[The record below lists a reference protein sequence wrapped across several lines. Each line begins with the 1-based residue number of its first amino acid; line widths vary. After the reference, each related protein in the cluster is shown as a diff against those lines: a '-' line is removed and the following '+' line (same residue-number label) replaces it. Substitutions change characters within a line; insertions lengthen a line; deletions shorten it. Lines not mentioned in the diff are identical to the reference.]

1 MSRTFGLTS
10 SRGGASNTR
19 SRGTFRKRGGGSG
32 SLYRNPKEQAVAAA
46 SAQLTK
52 GIDDGSAVEER
63 FQEVKDRD
71 EIDEKL
77 GFSRIEEGQTRQAW
91 LVNMHPTLVRDPD
104 HSTGRSGVDFYFIQ
118 DDASMFKATV
128 LFQPY
133 FLVGCRAGTESVVE
147 EWARRRYEGLI
158 QSIERVRKEDL
169 KLPNHLVGNQ
179 RLYLK
184 LNFLNVND
192 LLAVRRELL
201 PLAQEAQKKLSAVDT
216 YADVLNAAAT
226 AAAAVEIEMDDD
238 SMGGASYA
246 PGEDGWT
253 GGPKKRSGHQGLEA
267 SECINDIREY
277 DVPYHLRLAIDK
289 GIRVGFWYDVSFAA
303 GVVKLT
309 HVPERIKRA
318 DPVVMAFDIETTKQ
332 PLKFPDAETDVIMMI
347 SYMIDGQ
354 GYLITNR
361 EIVSE
366 DIDDFEY
373 TPKAEYEGPFLIFNE
388 ADEYALLQ
396 RFFQHFREAHPT
408 VVATYNGDSFDFPFI
423 DARASAHGL
432 SMLSEIGFAIDAEK
446 EYKSRACAHLDC
458 FRWVKRDSYLPQG
471 SQGLKAVTVAKLG
484 YDPMELDPELMTP
497 YAIEQPQTLAQYSV
511 SDAVATYY
519 LYMKYVH
526 PFIFSLCNIIPL
538 NPDEVLRKGSGTLC
552 ETLLM
557 IQAYEG
563 NIVMPNRHTDPV
575 GNTYKGHLLESETY
589 VGGHVEALEAGV
601 FRSDIETD
609 FKVEPEAV
617 QKLIDD
623 LDAALKFS
631 IVEEGRLSLDDITNY
646 DEVKAEIQRMLEVM
660 RDAPLRKDPPLIY
673 HLDVAAM
680 YPNIML
686 SNRLQPDSVVSEAM
700 CATCDYNRPGMK
712 CDRRMNWAWRGEYF
726 PAKRDEVNMIKNA
739 LSSETFPPK
748 FAGGPRRTF
757 DDLGQA
763 ERTALLH
770 KRLGDYSRKV
780 YKKTHESK
788 TVVREAVICQRE
800 NPFYINTVRDFRD
813 RRYEYKG
820 LHKTWK
826 KNLDQAASLN
836 ETVEAKKMIVLY
848 DSLQLAHKCI
858 LNSFYGYVMR
868 KGARWYS
875 MEMAGVTCLTG
886 ATIIQLAKDLVDR
899 IGRPLELDTDGIWC
913 MLPGVFP
920 ENFEFRCRNGKKFG
934 ISYPCTMLN
943 HLVHEKFT
951 NHQYHD
957 LVDKESG
964 RYEVRSENSIFFE
977 LDGPYRAMILPSSKE
992 EDKLL
997 KKRYAVFNHD
1007 GSLAELKG
1015 FEVKRRGELQL
1026 IKDFQKQ
1033 IFEKFLLGTTLDECY
1048 AAVAKVAN
1056 QWLDVLYSKGSTLHD
1071 EELID
1076 LIAENKSMSKTL
1088 QEYGAQKSTAIT
1100 TAKRLAEFL
1109 GAQMIKDKGL
1119 ACKFIVSAK
1128 PFGAPVT
1135 ERAVPVAIFNAET
1148 SVKHHYLKKFLKDNS
1163 ITDFDLRSI
1172 LDWDY
1177 YIERFGGV
1185 IQKLITIPAAM
1196 QKVINPVPRVRHP
1209 DWLFKRVA
1217 AKEDK
1222 FKQKKLT
1229 DVFKPAKPGLATVR
1243 AGSDKPITEVQAE
1256 VIEEA
1261 ADGSP
1266 VAIAAP
1272 ADVRPIPVAE
1282 IEPEPPLPDMDDD
1295 YPGWVAAM
1303 KVRWRKRRQQRARE
1317 RKELASMGGG
1327 LSAGSRAAGKGAVG
1341 SLFSRRSMSMATAT
1355 WDVVQICPTNR
1366 PGEFRLWISIDQHLQ
1381 SLKLR
1386 VPRQFYVNFKQM
1398 PRAGTFAD
1406 SYRVES
1412 LVRTLP
1418 RGAPCRHLF
1427 RITVPEDVYLE
1438 EEAHFS
1444 ALLNHANVDGIYEMR
1459 VPLEVRALIQL
1470 GSTCTMNRSGG
1481 AGQNKLSRALD
1492 AGFELA
1498 DLVSPSSVDLLRHR
1512 YLGGGR
1518 NLRYFYLYHANR
1530 DGRHVFGLF
1539 TPEGQLKVHIVDSAG
1554 LRQLPNLETMY
1565 ADRVAHMRK
1574 KGKLPE
1580 GAGVFEY
1587 GDALDVEVKVHTT
1600 EARAFRALGRDL
1612 TTLRT
1617 AKQGSAMLAICTS
1630 KDQQYYEAKMSQVAE
1645 LPIITIPAARL
1656 EDELPAL
1663 GWQLYSARR
1672 MFNCYF
1678 RTSLWISRWIEL
1690 ATHFDVPLCNV
1701 ERDFAVFGSD
1711 IDFARRLVKQ
1721 DMVLWWSDNPQPD
1734 LGGREQDI
1742 NALQRWD
1749 EREGLEISHAGCF
1762 SNVCL
1767 EVALTDL
1774 AVDAVL
1780 QSGSVNEMEGS
1791 GAGSMAFDTSSHNL
1805 DEYSRGTVESS
1816 TVLGDS
1822 VLTSQVF
1829 TAVKAMVKA
1838 WHVDKARGR
1847 SPYSS
1852 LLSDNFWRW
1861 ASNSTSAM
1869 FEPALQRFLHDLMKK
1884 TLLQLLAEFKRLGA
1898 SIVYASFNR
1907 LFLLTNKPTA
1917 GSAAAYARYL
1927 MSAVTSREL
1936 FKHIRLDLVH
1946 YWEYLLWMDTANFG
1960 GVCADPESPEELPAS
1975 FSVEMNWNI
1984 QTFLP
1989 PALQERFSN
1998 AVGSFIFQL
2007 YENKRRAH
2015 TDGLLDRTPLKQIQ
2029 NPPAANGDGGGGGS
2043 GSGNGNGN
2051 GGEAELPSSTALQPV
2066 DPVKARESKFS
2077 KDLINHNMTRK
2088 LLRVVEEVKK
2098 DMARGTAEISA
2109 ATAAEEDDEYIDML
2123 STQHKARWSFPELP
2137 GASHVKMTSPLLEFV
2152 KSVTAVLALSKEH
2165 AVEAQVCKRNLLDL
2179 IGVRE
2184 FSTEA
2189 EWRNP
2194 CEPFRLPLVI
2204 CQFCNDDRTLDLCRD
2219 ADLMPSEPGKRRE
2232 WRCSKCSFPYDR
2244 TAIETR
2250 LVDIAHG
2257 YIASFTLQDLR
2268 CNRCGVLKDDS
2279 LQPHCDCSGSYGL
2292 MVTRKETV
2300 RKLRNLQAIASFH
2313 ALDLLRGAVEALLVA
2328 V

>member
-1 MSRTFGLTS
+1 MARTFGLTS
-10 SRGGASNTR
+10 SRGGGNNTR

-32 SLYRNPKEQAVAAA
+32 SSFRSTKEQAVTAA

-71 EIDEKL
+71 EIDESL
-77 GFSRIEEGQTRQAW
+77 GFHRLEEGETKQAW
-91 LVNMHPTLVRDPD
+91 LVNMHPTLIRDPE
-104 HSTGRSGVDFYFIQ
+104 HATGRSGVDFYFIQ

-133 FLVGCRAGTESVVE
+133 FLIGCRSGTESLVE

-158 QSIERVRKEDL
+158 QSIQRVRKEDL

-179 RLYLK
+179 RLFLR

-226 AAAAVEIEMDDD
+226 AEIEIEMDEEA
-238 SMGGASYA
+238 GGASYA

-253 GGPKKRSGHQGLEA
+253 GGPKKRHGHQGLDP

-277 DVPYHLRLAIDK
+277 DVPYHLRLAIDNR
-289 GIRVGFWYDVSFAA
+289 IRIGFWYDVSFTD

-309 HVPERIKRA
+309 HVPDRIKRA

-366 DIDDFEY
+366 DIEDFEY
-373 TPKAEYEGPFLIFNE
+373 TPKTEFEGPFIIFNE
-388 ADEYALLQ
+388 ADEYAVLQ
-396 RFFQHFREAHPT
+396 RFFSHFREARPT

-631 IVEEGRLSLDDITNY
+631 IVEEGKLSLDDVTNY
-646 DEVKAEIQRMLEVM
+646 DEVKSKIQSMLEVM

-726 PAKRDEVNMIKNA
+726 PAKRDEVNMIKHA

-748 FAGGPRRTF
+748 QPGGPRRTF

-763 ERTALLH
+763 EKTALLH

-788 TVVREAVICQRE
+788 TVIREAVICQRE

-826 KNLDQAASLN
+826 KKLDQASSLN

-920 ENFEFRCRNGKKFG
+920 EDFNFTLANGKKFG

-957 LVDKESG
+957 LVDKETG
-964 RYEVRSENSIFFE
+964 RYEVHSENSIFFE

-1033 IFEKFLLGTTLDECY
+1033 IFEKFLLGSTLEECY

-1088 QEYGAQKSTAIT
+1088 QEYGSQKSTAIT

-1135 ERAVPVAIFNAET
+1135 ERAVPVAIFNAEP
-1148 SVKHHYLKKFLKDNS
+1148 SVKQHYLKKFLKDNS

-1196 QKVINPVPRVRHP
+1196 QKVSNPVPRVRHP

-1229 DVFKPAKPGLATVR
+1229 DVFKPTKRSLAVAAADYKTT
-1243 AGSDKPITEVQAE
+1243 AEAQAE
-1256 VIEEA
+1256 AIEQATAEEGGTVSVDRA
-1261 ADGSP
+1261 
-1266 VAIAAP
+1266 
-1272 ADVRPIPVAE
+1272 ADVRPLPVSE
-1282 IEPEPPLPDMDDD
+1282 VEPEEPVPDMNED

-1303 KVRWRKRRQQRARE
+1303 KKKWQKRRQQRAKE
-1317 RKELASMGGG
+1317 RKALAAMGGG
-1327 LSAGSRAAGKGAVG
+1327 LSSGSKGISMGTVG
-1341 SLFSRRSMSMATAT
+1341 SLFSRKSMSMATAT

-1366 PGEFRLWISIDQHLQ
+1366 PGEFRLWIAIDQHLQ

-1398 PRAGTFAD
+1398 PKEGAFGD
-1406 SYRVES
+1406 DYRVES

-1418 RGAPCRHLF
+1418 RGMPSRHLF
-1427 RITVPEDVYLE
+1427 RITVAEDVFLE
-1438 EEAHFS
+1438 QEAHFS
-1444 ALLNHANVDGIYEMR
+1444 GLLNHPNVDGVYEMQ
-1459 VPLEVRALIQL
+1459 VPLEVRALINL
-1470 GSTCTMNRSGG
+1470 GSTCMMNRTNG
-1481 AGQNKLSRALD
+1481 AQGRLSRALD
-1492 AGFELA
+1492 SGFELN
-1498 DLVSPSSVDLLRHR
+1498 DLAAPNSVDLLRHR

-1518 NLRYFYLYHANR
+1518 SIRYFYLYHANR

-1539 TPEGQLKVHIVDSAG
+1539 TPEGELKVHIVDSAG

-1565 ADRVAHMRK
+1565 SDRVVHMRK
-1574 KGKLPE
+1574 KGKLPP

-1587 GDALDVEVKVHTT
+1587 RDELETEVKVHTS
-1600 EARAFRALGRDL
+1600 EARAFKALGREL
-1612 TTLRT
+1612 TALRT

-1630 KDQQYYEAKMSQVAE
+1630 KEQQYYEVKMSQVADF
-1645 LPIITIPAARL
+1645 PVITIPAARL
-1656 EDELPAL
+1656 EDDLPAL

-1678 RTSLWISRWIEL
+1678 RTSLWIARWIEL

-1701 ERDFAVFGSD
+1701 QRDFAVFGAD

-1721 DMVLWWSDNPQPD
+1721 DMVLWWSKNPQPD
-1734 LGGREQDI
+1734 LGGRERDI

-1749 EREGLEISHAGCF
+1749 EREGLEISHAGCY

-1767 EVALTDL
+1767 EVGLTDL
-1774 AVDAVL
+1774 AVDALL

-1791 GAGSMAFDTSSHNL
+1791 GAGSMAFDTASHNL
-1805 DEYSRGTVESS
+1805 DEYTKGTVESS

-1838 WHVDKARGR
+1838 WYADKTRSR
-1847 SPYSS
+1847 SPYSA

-1861 ASNSTSAM
+1861 ASNSTSAL
-1869 FEPALQRFLHDLMKK
+1869 FEPALQRFLHGLMKK

-1927 MSAVTSREL
+1927 MSAVTSRDL
-1936 FKHIRLDLVH
+1936 FRHIRLDLVH

-1960 GVCADPESPEELPAS
+1960 GVCSDPNSPEELPAS

-1989 PALQERFSN
+1989 PAMQERFSS

-2015 TDGLLDRTPLKQIQ
+2015 ADGGLERTPSKPIQ
-2029 NPPAANGDGGGGGS
+2029 REAAHEAKGG
-2043 GSGNGNGN
+2043 
-2051 GGEAELPSSTALQPV
+2051 GGEAEMPSLTAVQAV
-2066 DPVKARESKFS
+2066 DSVKQKEAQFS
-2077 KDLINHNMTRK
+2077 KDLINHAMTRK
-2088 LLRVVEEVKK
+2088 LLRMVEELRKE
-2098 DMARGTAEISA
+2098 MAKSTAEISA
-2109 ATAAEEDDEYIDML
+2109 AASMADEDEDYVDML
-2123 STQHKARWSFPELP
+2123 TTQHAQRWGFPELP
-2137 GASHVKMTSPLLEFV
+2137 GSYFKMSNGLLEFI

-2184 FSTEA
+2184 FAAEA

-2194 CEPFRLPLVI
+2194 CEPLRLPLVI
-2204 CQFCNDDRTLDLCRD
+2204 CQFCNDDRTLDLSRD
-2219 ADLMPSEPGKRRE
+2219 ADLMPSAPGEARE
-2232 WRCSKCSFPYDR
+2232 WRCAKCSFPYDR
-2244 TAIETR
+2244 AALEMR
-2250 LVDIAHG
+2250 LVDLAHG
-2257 YIASFTLQDLR
+2257 YVAGFTLQDLR

-2279 LQPHCDCSGSYGL
+2279 LQPHCSCSGTWGL
-2292 MVTRKETV
+2292 MVTRKET
-2300 RKLRNLQAIASFH
+2300 LRRLRALVTIAEFH
-2313 ALDLLRGAVEALLVA
+2313 ALPILKGAVEGMLRA

>member
-1 MSRTFGLTS
+1 MTRTFGLTS
-10 SRGGASNTR
+10 SRGSNTR
-19 SRGTFRKRGGGSG
+19 SRGTFRKRGASSSAGPS
-32 SLYRNPKEQAVAAA
+32 YRSAKDQAVANAA
-46 SAQLTK
+46 AQLVK
-52 GIDDGSAVEER
+52 GVEDGSAVEER
-63 FQEVKDRD
+63 FLEVKMRD
-71 EIDEKL
+71 EIDERL
-77 GFSRIEEGQTRQAW
+77 GFIRLEEGQTKQAW

-104 HSTGRSGVDFYFIQ
+104 HPTGKSGVDFYFIQ

-128 LFQPY
+128 LYRPY
-133 FLVGCRAGTESVVE
+133 FLIGCRPGTEPIVE
-147 EWARRRYEGLI
+147 EWLRRRYEGLI
-158 QSIERVRKEDL
+158 HSIHRETKDDL
-169 KLPNHLVGNQ
+169 KLPNHLVGHQ
-179 RLYLK
+179 RLLLK
-184 LNFLNVND
+184 LEFLNVND
-192 LLAVRRELL
+192 LLAVRKELL
-201 PLAQEAQKKLSAVDT
+201 PLAQEAQSKLSAVDT
-216 YADVLNAAAT
+216 YADVLNAAAN
-226 AAAAVEIEMDDD
+226 AQVEIEMEQDAGAAD
-238 SMGGASYA
+238 SYE

-253 GGPKKRSGHQGLEA
+253 GGPKKRNGQRGLDPA
-267 SECINDIREY
+267 ECINDIREY
-277 DVPYHLRLAIDK
+277 DVPYYLRVAIDND
-289 GIRVGFWYDVSFAA
+289 IRVGLWYDVSFTE
-303 GVVKLT
+303 GVVSLKS
-309 HVPERIKRA
+309 VPDRVKRA

-332 PLKFPDAETDVIMMI
+332 PLKFPDAESDVVMMI

-354 GYLITNR
+354 GFLITNR

-366 DIDDFEY
+366 DIEDFEY
-373 TPKAEYEGPFLIFNE
+373 TPKDEYEGPFIIFNE
-388 ADEYALLQ
+388 PDELSVLK
-396 RFFQHFREAHPT
+396 RFFSHFQEARPT

-423 DARASAHGL
+423 DARAKAHGL
-432 SMLSEIGFAIDAEK
+432 SMLNEIGFAIDSEQ

-557 IQAYEG
+557 VQAYQG
-563 NIVMPNRHTDPV
+563 KIVMPNRHTDPV

-609 FKVEPEAV
+609 FKVEPAAV
-617 QKLIDD
+617 QGLIDD
-623 LDAALKFS
+623 LDSALKFS
-631 IVEEGRLSLDDITNY
+631 IVEEGKLSLDDIENY
-646 DEVKAEIQRMLEVM
+646 DEVKAAIQAKLELI
-660 RDAPLRKDPPLIY
+660 RDNPLRKDPPLIY

-712 CDRRMNWAWRGEYF
+712 CDKRMNWAWRGEYF

-739 LSSETFPPK
+739 LSSETFPARHP
-748 FAGGPRRTF
+748 GGARRTF
-757 DDLGQA
+757 NDLSQA

-788 TVVREAVICQRE
+788 TVVREAIICQRE

-826 KNLDQAASLN
+826 KNLDQAGSLN
-836 ETVEAKKMIVLY
+836 ETIEAKKMIVLY

-875 MEMAGVTCLTG
+875 MEMAGITCLTG
-886 ATIIQLAKDLVDR
+886 ATIIQMAKDLVDR

-920 ENFEFRCRNGKKFG
+920 EDFDFKCKNGKKFG

-943 HLVHEKFT
+943 HLVHERFT

-957 LVDKESG
+957 LVDKQSG
-964 RYEVRSENSIFFE
+964 RYEVHSENSIFFE

-1033 IFEKFLLGTTLDECY
+1033 IFEKFLLGSTLDECY

-1088 QEYGAQKSTAIT
+1088 QEYGSQKSTAIT

-1148 SVKHHYLKKFLKDNS
+1148 NVKQHYLKKFLKDNS

-1196 QKVINPVPRVRHP
+1196 QKVANPVPRVRHP

-1217 AKEDK
+1217 AREDK

-1229 DVFKPAKPGLATVR
+1229 DVFKPAMPGTKLGSTSTAKTAASDSQGAT
-1243 AGSDKPITEVQAE
+1243 
-1256 VIEEA
+1256 EE
-1261 ADGSP
+1261 SVPP
-1266 VAIAAP
+1266 V
-1272 ADVRPIPVAE
+1272 VE
-1282 IEPEPPLPDMDDD
+1282 IEVEEPVPDMNVD
-1295 YPGWVAAM
+1295 YPGWVSAM
-1303 KVRWRKRRQQRARE
+1303 KKKWRKRRLERAKE
-1317 RKELASMGGG
+1317 RRSMSSMSGGG
-1327 LSAGSRAAGKGAVG
+1327 LSSSRAFGSSVG

-1355 WDVVQICPTNR
+1355 WDIVQICPTAR

-1386 VPRQFYVNFKQM
+1386 VPRQFYVNFKHM
-1398 PRAGTFAD
+1398 PKDGVFGEN
-1406 SYRVES
+1406 YKVES
-1412 LVRTLP
+1412 LVKMLP
-1418 RGAPCRHLF
+1418 RGLPCRHLF
-1427 RITVPEDVYLE
+1427 RITVSEEVYLQ

-1444 ALLNHANVDGIYEMR
+1444 GLLNHPNVDGVYEMQ
-1459 VPLEVRALIQL
+1459 VPLDVRALINL
-1470 GSTCTMNRSGG
+1470 GSTCKLNQSGG
-1481 AGQNKLSRALD
+1481 NQTKLSRALD
-1492 AGFELA
+1492 AGFELG
-1498 DLVSPSSVDLLRHR
+1498 DLISPSSLDLLRHR
-1512 YLGGGR
+1512 YLDGGKG
-1518 NLRYFYLYHANR
+1518 LRYFYLYHAHR
-1530 DGRHVFGLF
+1530 ETRHVFGLF
-1539 TPEGQLKVHIVDSAG
+1539 TPEGQLKVHIVDTAG

-1574 KGKLPE
+1574 KGKLPP

-1587 GDALDVEVKVHTT
+1587 QDALQVEVKVHTT
-1600 EARAFRALGRDL
+1600 EARAFKALGRDL
-1612 TTLRT
+1612 SSLRT
-1617 AKQGSAMLAICTS
+1617 AKQGSSMLAICTS
-1630 KDQQYYEAKMSQVAE
+1630 KEQSYYETRMSQVAE
-1645 LPIITIPAARL
+1645 FPIVTIPAARL
-1656 EDELPAL
+1656 EDEMPAL
-1663 GWQLYSARR
+1663 GWQLYSTRR
-1672 MFNCYF
+1672 MFNCFF

-1690 ATHFDVPLCNV
+1690 ASHFDVPLCNV
-1701 ERDFAVFGSD
+1701 QRDFAVFGAD
-1711 IDFARRLVKQ
+1711 IDFARRMVKQ
-1721 DMVLWWSDNPQPD
+1721 DMVLWWSETPQPD
-1734 LGGREQDI
+1734 LGGRERDI
-1742 NALQRWD
+1742 NPLQRWD
-1749 EREGLEISHAGCF
+1749 EQEGVEISHPGCF
-1762 SNVCL
+1762 SNVVL
-1767 EVALTDL
+1767 EVGLTDL

-1780 QSGSVNEMEGS
+1780 QSGTVNEMEGS
-1791 GAGSMAFDTSSHNL
+1791 GAGSMAFDSSSHNL
-1805 DEYSRGTVESS
+1805 DEFNKGTVESS
-1816 TVLGDS
+1816 LVLGDS
-1822 VLTSQVF
+1822 VLISQVF

-1838 WHVDKARGR
+1838 WHTDKMRGR

-1869 FEPALQRFLHDLMKK
+1869 FEPSLQRFLHGLMKK
-1884 TLLQLLAEFKRLGA
+1884 TLLQMLAEFKRLGA
-1898 SIVYASFNR
+1898 NLVYASFNR
-1907 LFLLTNKPTA
+1907 LFLLTSKPTA
-1917 GSAAAYARYL
+1917 GSALAYGKYL

-1936 FKHIRLDLVH
+1936 FKHVNLEIVH
-1946 YWEYLLWMDTANFG
+1946 FWDYLLWMDMANFG
-1960 GVCADPESPEELPAS
+1960 GVCSDPNNPEEVSSS
-1975 FSVEMNWNI
+1975 FNVEMNWNI

-1989 PALQERFSN
+1989 VALQERFST
-1998 AVGSFIFQL
+1998 AIGSYIFQL

-2015 TDGLLDRTPLKQIQ
+2015 ADGSLDRTPLKIVQD
-2029 NPPAANGDGGGGGS
+2029 AAADQEV
-2043 GSGNGNGN
+2043 
-2051 GGEAELPSSTALQPV
+2051 GEAELPSATAMQPV
-2066 DPVKARESKFS
+2066 NPIKAKETNFS
-2077 KDLINHNMTRK
+2077 KDLINHTMTRK
-2088 LLRVVEEVKK
+2088 LLRMIDEVKK
-2098 DMARGTAEISA
+2098 EMDKATAEINA
-2109 ATAAEEDDEYIDML
+2109 AVNRDDDTDYIDML
-2123 STQHKARWSFPELP
+2123 RQQQQQQWGFPELP
-2137 GASHVKMTSPLLEFV
+2137 GSHIKMSNPLLEFV
-2152 KSVTAVLALSKEH
+2152 KTVTAVLALSKDLS
-2165 AVEAQVCKRNLLDL
+2165 VEAQVCKRNLLDL

-2184 FSTEA
+2184 FSSEA

-2219 ADLMPSEPGKRRE
+2219 ADLMPSEPGVRRE
-2232 WRCSKCSFPYDR
+2232 WRCAKCSFPYER

-2250 LVDIAHG
+2250 LIGIAYG

-2268 CNRCGVLKDDS
+2268 CNKCGKLKDDS
-2279 LQPHCDCSGSYGL
+2279 LRPHCSCSGTWGL
-2292 MVTRKETV
+2292 MITRKETI
-2300 RKLRNLQAIASFH
+2300 RKLRSLRTIAEFH
-2313 ALDLLRGAVEALLVA
+2313 SLELLGEAVDALLTA